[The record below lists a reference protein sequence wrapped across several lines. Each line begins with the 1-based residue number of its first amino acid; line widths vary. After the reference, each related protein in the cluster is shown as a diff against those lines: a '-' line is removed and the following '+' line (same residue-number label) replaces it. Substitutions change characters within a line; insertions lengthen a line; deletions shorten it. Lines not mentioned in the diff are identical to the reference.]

1 MNINLT
7 LFGQTITFA
16 IFVWFCMKFI
26 WPPIM
31 TALDERKKRIAD
43 GLAAAERGKHEHEL
57 GQKRAKELIV
67 EAKDQI
73 TEMVHQAQKRS
84 DEIVEEA
91 KDTARSEGERL
102 IQAARAEIDQE
113 LNRARDQL
121 RRELAGIAIAGAE
134 QILMREVD
142 SKAHN
147 EMLDKIAAEL

>member
-7 LFGQTITFA
+7 LIGQTITFA
-16 IFVWFCMKFI
+16 IFVWFWMKFI

-43 GLAAAERGKHEHEL
+43 GLAAAERGKHEQEL
-57 GQKRAKELIV
+57 GEKRAKQVIV
-67 EAKDQI
+67 EAKEQV
-73 TEMVHQAQKRS
+73 TEMVHQAQRRA

-91 KDTARSEGERL
+91 KDSARGEGEKL